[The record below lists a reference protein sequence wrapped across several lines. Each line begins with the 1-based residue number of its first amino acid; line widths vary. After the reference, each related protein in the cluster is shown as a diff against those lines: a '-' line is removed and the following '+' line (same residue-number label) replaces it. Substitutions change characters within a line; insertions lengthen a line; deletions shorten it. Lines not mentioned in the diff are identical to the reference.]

1 MVAIPL
7 AHRRTVILA
16 VLVALVVTLLAP
28 GTARAADADAEH
40 AFVAAVNQER
50 AAAGLAAVSVAADL
64 VGVARQHAVVMADGQ
79 DLHHN
84 PNLTTQVSGWQ
95 KVGENVGKGPSVA
108 PIQQAFMESPA
119 HRANVLDP
127 DWTEIG
133 VGVEARDG
141 RLWVVEVFRQPEAAA
156 APAPP
161 PEPAPAPA
169 PQTTA
174 EPVATTAPAP
184 PATEAPA
191 TAGEGPRGDEPGPA
205 ATPQAPAGDR
215 TLVMLTRVAAE
226 DAALDAA

>member
-1 MVAIPL
+1 MIATPL
-7 AHRRTVILA
+7 AHRRTVVLA
-16 VLVALVVTLLAP
+16 ALVALVVTLLVP
-28 GTARAADADAEH
+28 GTARAADSGAED

-50 AAAGLAAVSVAADL
+50 AAAGVPVLSVAPDL
-64 VGVARQHAVVMADGQ
+64 VAVARQHAVVMADGQ
-79 DLHHN
+79 NLHHN
-84 PNLTTQVSGWQ
+84 PALTSQVSGWQ

-141 RLWVVEVFRQPEAAA
+141 RLWVVEVFRQPEAAP

-161 PEPAPAPA
+161 PEPAPQP
-169 PQTTA
+169 TA
-174 EPVATTAPAP
+174 EPVTTSAPASP
-184 PATEAPA
+184 PTQAPA
-191 TAGEGPRGDEPGPA
+191 TAEDRSPGEDEPRPA
-205 ATPQAPAGDR
+205 ATPTAPAGDR